1 MHFCA
6 VWGEADHAA
15 MSALLPS
22 VQVIRCDKRDFPY
35 PRDIAGPKPRAGEVV
50 GIFDLYAFGPDKR
63 DWIARLRRI
72 VALGAGVVII
82 DRETGERGLMSME
95 ASSAEIMRYTLDG
108 RVRRGKKMAESRW
121 KETQKQRMSDDEA
134 RLVWFDQTLSE
145 KTALARMPGWTR
157 ATAMVRLGGRKRGE
171 QAAQWAPV
179 AAAEKTARLAKQK
192 VKPAPEVRPAR
203 GPRWRKSKSKSRK

>member
-72 VALGAGVVII
+72 VALGAGVVIPPWNFPVAI
-82 DRETGERGLMSME
+82 LAGMTSASVVTGNTVV
-95 ASSAEIMRYTLDG
+95 AEIGDKPTQLKVTISATISNTFGAALGALLGYLYDAGIKRSWASFLPFSLGPISKPLIRSWRLRMIRGVERLWAV
-108 RVRRGKKMAESRW
+108 VRA
-121 KETQKQRMSDDEA
+121 
-134 RLVWFDQTLSE
+134 
-145 KTALARMPGWTR
+145 ALRHSP
-157 ATAMVRLGGRKRGE
+157 
-171 QAAQWAPV
+171 WAGFVPISSV
-179 AAAEKTARLAKQK
+179 
-192 VKPAPEVRPAR
+192 V
-203 GPRWRKSKSKSRK
+203 

>member
-82 DRETGERGLMSME
+82 DRETGERGLMRME
-95 ASSAEIMRYTLDG
+95 AKIG
-108 RVRRGKKMAESRW
+108 RAHV
-121 KETQKQRMSDDEA
+121 
-134 RLVWFDQTLSE
+134 
-145 KTALARMPGWTR
+145 
-157 ATAMVRLGGRKRGE
+157 
-171 QAAQWAPV
+171 
-179 AAAEKTARLAKQK
+179 
-192 VKPAPEVRPAR
+192 
-203 GPRWRKSKSKSRK
+203 